1 MPLYKVLTARS
12 SEDTKVTVLNGN
24 NQVKEM
30 IVLTILCKY
39 DDYAPDYTS
48 EQQAELDLFATPS
61 EVPAGQF
68 HGSMADMTK
77 IASYGKVVLPRSR
90 AKTVTVQ
97 MGSKWGSVTGCPV
110 YDIARTALQKV
121 KEQHPSINPDEF
133 TSREFFIPRSPDG
146 GCTWGGL
153 GSVGCGH
160 PSVLPNLGGCFAW
173 YRYEGSFI
181 RAHELGH
188 NLGLLHGGGD
198 DAGRQNTFVEYGDP
212 TAAMGASYRF
222 SSFIASSR
230 FFLGVLGL
238 GEGGVVDWSNGAD
251 KPLTLQSKSL
261 PLGQT
266 GAEAVAIRIKC
277 PTCVPKVSA
286 HAHKVGGYIWV
297 S

>member
-1 MPLYKVLTARS
+1 MCS
-12 SEDTKVTVLNGN
+12 S
-24 NQVKEM
+24 
-30 IVLTILCKY
+30 
-39 DDYAPDYTS
+39 
-48 EQQAELDLFATPS
+48 DL
-61 EVPAGQF
+61 
-68 HGSMADMTK
+68 
-77 IASYGKVVLPRSR
+77 
-90 AKTVTVQ
+90 
-97 MGSKWGSVTGCPV
+97 
-110 YDIARTALQKV
+110 
-121 KEQHPSINPDEF
+121 
-133 TSREFFIPRSPDG
+133 
-146 GCTWGGL
+146 
-153 GSVGCGH
+153 
-160 PSVLPNLGGCFAW
+160 
-173 YRYEGSFI
+173 
-181 RAHELGH
+181 
-188 NLGLLHGGGD
+188 GD

-297 S
+297 SFRGDEGYSAIQNRGLEERFQNKIYVHLAREFSNLRINEGSELWKGLKVGEYYRPENLFTIYVCSIAEDLAKVVVGNSAADASSKCRITTTPMTPTTATTTTAAPSTSTTTMASLTTV